1 MMQEQTSNGRRGFRQ
16 RGQTGWFG
24 SSGSSTR
31 GSRVRDHKT
40 SGVYAESKSQNGNQ
54 GTNPGELMLQA
65 QFSLLLGFYLPAQV
79 GARAYKEQEY
89 NIYISTHDSDS
100 SASIVESPMPHVR
113 TSRSHKPFSLS
124 TSSTP
129 FRYPYVLFYHTSVLM
144 PPWSS
149 SLHQASSTHCQAST
163 NIPHPINNSIVMA
176 PRTYEPLSSST

>member
-1 MMQEQTSNGRRGFRQ
+1 MMQEQTSNSRRSFRQ

-79 GARAYKEQEY
+79 GARA
-89 NIYISTHDSDS
+89 
-100 SASIVESPMPHVR
+100 
-113 TSRSHKPFSLS
+113 
-124 TSSTP
+124 
-129 FRYPYVLFYHTSVLM
+129 
-144 PPWSS
+144 
-149 SLHQASSTHCQAST
+149 
-163 NIPHPINNSIVMA
+163 
-176 PRTYEPLSSST
+176 